1 MSEIPTMAELFRPC
15 LELLAAGAENA
26 RQCLPGLQ
34 KRYRLTEDQ
43 MSETV
48 PSGTRTRV
56 FDRADWA
63 LFHLMH
69 AGLVE
74 RPRRGVYHI
83 TPAGRDT
90 LRSAAII
97 DWNYVSTLPA
107 YLTWKSRP
115 KGSETQQVQ
124 TDKSAAP
131 MPLGAGSDPDAVSSG
146 LTPPEAID
154 LAYRE
159 IEQEL
164 AENLLEQVLSLT
176 PARFEQLIVELLLAM
191 GYGDGR
197 AEMGRAIGKSGDG
210 GIDGV
215 VNEDKLGLDA
225 VYMQAKRYAP
235 DNTVGRPALQA
246 FIGSMTGE
254 SATKGV
260 FVTTSSFSR
269 EAQDYVRRVQQRV
282 VLIDGARLARLM
294 IDHGV
299 GVRADK
305 TYVLRSIDA
314 NFFDPI

>member
-1 MSEIPTMAELFRPC
+1 MSEIPSSSDMLPVTLRLMGE
-15 LELLAAGAENA
+15 GARNA
-26 RQCLPGLQ
+26 RECLPGL
-34 KRYRLTEDQ
+34 KKHFGLSDEQ
-43 MSETV
+43 MEELIA
-48 PSGTRTRV
+48 SGGRTKV
-56 FDRADWA
+56 HDRADWGM
-63 LFHLMH
+63 LWMQQ
-69 AGLVE
+69 AGLTEKVA
-74 RPRRGVYHI
+74 RGHNVL
-83 TPAGRDT
+83 TAAGRELLASGITFDAKYVQG
-90 LRSAAII
+90 LPDYIVWKAARK
-97 DWNYVSTLPA
+97 N
-107 YLTWKSRP
+107 R
-115 KGSETQQVQ
+115 
-124 TDKSAAP
+124 
-131 MPLGAGSDPDAVSSG
+131 
-146 LTPPEAID
+146 PEAAQLAPSREIAENGQTPSD
-154 LAYRE
+154 LMDIAYRQLDDALSDE
-159 IEQEL
+159 
-164 AENLLEQVLSLT
+164 LLEQVLSLT

-225 VYMQAKRYAP
+225 VYIQAKRYAL

-299 GVRADK
+299 GVRVDK

>member
-1 MSEIPTMAELFRPC
+1 
-15 LELLAAGAENA
+15 
-26 RQCLPGLQ
+26 
-34 KRYRLTEDQ
+34 
-43 MSETV
+43 
-48 PSGTRTRV
+48 
-56 FDRADWA
+56 
-63 LFHLMH
+63 
-69 AGLVE
+69 
-74 RPRRGVYHI
+74 
-83 TPAGRDT
+83 
-90 LRSAAII
+90 
-97 DWNYVSTLPA
+97 
-107 YLTWKSRP
+107 
-115 KGSETQQVQ
+115 
-124 TDKSAAP
+124 

-164 AENLLEQVLSLT
+164 AENLLEQGLSLT

>member
-1 MSEIPTMAELFRPC
+1 MAELFRPC
-15 LELLAAGAENA
+15 LELLAQGAENA
-26 RQCLPGLQ
+26 RQCLPGIQ
-34 KRYRLTEDQ
+34 KRYHLNEDQ
-43 MSETV
+43 MSETI
-48 PSGTRTRV
+48 PSGQRTRV

-63 LFHLMH
+63 IFHLMH

-74 RPRRGVYHI
+74 RPSRGVYHI
-83 TPAGRDT
+83 TPAGRDV
-90 LRSAAII
+90 LRSNAVI
-97 DWNYVSTLPA
+97 DWSYVTTLPTYVA
-107 YLTWKSRP
+107 WKASS
-115 KGSETQQVQ
+115 KGANIDDVQ
-124 TDKSAAP
+124 TGQWITPVLPGIDLAATE
-131 MPLGAGSDPDAVSSG
+131 AVSPE

-164 AENLLEQVLSLT
+164 AEDLLEQVLSLT
-176 PARFEQLIVELLLAM
+176 PARIEKLIVELLLAM

-225 VYMQAKRYAP
+225 VYIQAKRYAP

-269 EAQDYVRRVQQRV
+269 EAHEFLRRVQQRV

-299 GVRADK
+299 GVRVDK